1 MNKLTK
7 LGLATLAGS
16 LVASSAYASASVTG
30 KAKIEYKSQD
40 DDEVTGNPFTIDRGL
55 VFSASGEMDN
65 GMTAGYLQKLSA
77 GAHTSSEA
85 FLDMGETGKIA
96 VANGR
101 SGAGIRAYRY
111 VLPSAGEEV
120 WDDTD
125 TDDNG
130 LVQGND
136 TGAVYYTGSFGNF
149 GISAALTKGA
159 NGSNDNSQVLTYSG
173 LMDGLTL
180 GYGIGENGAT
190 TDLTTY
196 FAKYTVG
203 SITAAYQSSEID
215 ASGSSSDEEATG
227 IGVSFAVNENMSIS
241 YGMWDVDM
249 QTGTDEESSGISAS
263 YTMGG
268 MTFGLVANSTDNVA
282 GSSADDDT
290 FTEINVTFAF

>member
-16 LVASSAYASASVTG
+16 LVASSAYAGASVTG
-30 KAKIEYKSQD
+30 KAKVEYKSQD

-55 VFSASGEMDN
+55 VFAASGEMDN

-85 FLDMGETGKIA
+85 FLDMGDTGKVA

-136 TGAVYYTGSFGNF
+136 TGAVYYNGTFGAI
-149 GISAALTKGA
+149 GLSAAYTKGV
-159 NGSNDNSQVLTYSG
+159 NGSNDNSQVITYDG
-173 LMDGLTL
+173 LVDGLTL
-180 GYGIGENGAT
+180 GYGIGENGAS

-203 SITAAYQSSEID
+203 SITAAYQNSD
-215 ASGSSSDEEATG
+215 VDKTGASSDEEATG
-227 IGVSFAVNENMSIS
+227 VGISFAVNENMSIS
-241 YGMWDVDM
+241 YGIWDVDM
-249 QTGTDEESSGISAS
+249 QTGTDEESSGLSAS

-268 MTFGLVANSTDNVA
+268 MTFGLVANSTDSVA
-282 GSSADDDT
+282 GTSGDDDT